1 MLALPVIHQLR
12 LALNDLDELHPKAP
26 LVAPLVV
33 EELREKPQGKVLIF
47 TEYRDSVERLVA
59 LLNKNDGI
67 EADAFIGQSSRGAQ
81 KGMTQ
86 KQQLAQLNRF
96 RSGEINVLVATS
108 VGEEGLDVPAA
119 DLVVLYEPVP
129 SAVRAIQ
136 RRGRTARQ
144 RAGSVHVLIA
154 KNTRDAYVHKAS
166 ERQEEN
172 MHRLMVKLV
181 RQKQLNETF
190 DVDAHALDAFSVQLD
205 DRTTP
210 AKAFLDGELERYPPV
225 DEAPSISIERS
236 VRSSPRNETVA
247 PPLRPDQLRPR
258 EQSSLFAFEL
268 EEENQPDAQRIT
280 PASME
285 AVLNAADREISEL
298 NEVKGEGTTIHIDHR
313 EGRSTLPGYLQGLG
327 FHTRL
332 TQLPCGDIRLSER
345 ILIERKSAR
354 DLLESVKSGRLLHQC
369 RSLQASAQRPLLLIE
384 TGGEGTYSVTRTPS
398 WGRSPTSRSTS
409 ASPS

>member
-1 MLALPVIHQLR
+1 
-12 LALNDLDELHPKAP
+12 
-26 LVAPLVV
+26 
-33 EELREKPQGKVLIF
+33 
-47 TEYRDSVERLVA
+47 
-59 LLNKNDGI
+59 
-67 EADAFIGQSSRGAQ
+67 
-81 KGMTQ
+81 MTQ

-225 DEAPSISIERS
+225 DEVPSISIERS
-236 VRSSPRNETVA
+236 VGVRLGTKQWPRHFVRTN
-247 PPLRPDQLRPR
+247 
-258 EQSSLFAFEL
+258 FAHGNNPACLPSNLKRKTNPTGNASHPHPWTQFST
-268 EEENQPDAQRIT
+268 QPTEKSANST
-280 PASME
+280 
-285 AVLNAADREISEL
+285 
-298 NEVKGEGTTIHIDHR
+298 
-313 EGRSTLPGYLQGLG
+313 RSTVRATPSTSTTVRALNVTELPSG
-327 FHTRL
+327 
-332 TQLPCGDIRLSER
+332 PRLSNKTHTTPMWR
-345 ILIERKSAR
+345 HST
-354 DLLESVKSGRLLHQC
+354 V
-369 RSLQASAQRPLLLIE
+369 
-384 TGGEGTYSVTRTPS
+384 GTNPR
-398 WGRSPTSRSTS
+398 
-409 ASPS
+409 